1 MNRSLIKQPSA
12 YAPIAMSLAGVGLVL
27 LHVARFGLT
36 RETDEGTSAHL
47 FQLLMVLEVPIIA
60 YFAIRWLPRAPA
72 KALRVLALQAFAMVV
87 AFGAVLVFE
96 RFAK

>member
-27 LHVARFGLT
+27 LHVTRYGLT

-47 FQLLMVLEVPIIA
+47 FQLLMMLEVPIIG
-60 YFAIRWLPRAPA
+60 YFAVTWLPRVPA
-72 KALRVLALQAFAMVV
+72 TALRVLALQAFAMGL
-87 AFGAVLVFE
+87 AFASVFVFE